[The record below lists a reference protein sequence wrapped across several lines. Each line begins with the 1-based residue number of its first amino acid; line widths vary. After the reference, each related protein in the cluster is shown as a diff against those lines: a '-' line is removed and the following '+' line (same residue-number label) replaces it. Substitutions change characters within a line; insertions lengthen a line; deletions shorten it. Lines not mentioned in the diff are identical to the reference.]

1 VNVKWPEDKVN
12 WAKVNSKWV
21 EVNGNCDDV
30 NGKCADTD
38 LCQRTVSATQKTH
51 RFPITKA
58 VGGPACCGPQH
69 RICTPCGQ
77 NAPEELTWPV
87 QLLIRYKAFIYKR
100 HGFTNK

>member
-1 VNVKWPEDKVN
+1 VNGKWAEDKVN

-38 LCQRTVSATQKTH
+38 LCQRTVSATQKTR

-58 VGGPACCGPQH
+58 VGSAACCGPQH
-69 RICTPCGQ
+69 RVCTPCGQ
-77 NAPEELTWPV
+77 NAEMLGTETADMACV
-87 QLLIRYKAFIYKR
+87 IA
-100 HGFTNK
+100 N